1 MIINESGMR
10 FGEYPDSHVFYIEKS
25 KVYEE
30 IKNEGIKSVEFI
42 LLKNSKLLLLE
53 AKTSAPN
60 PKNQETPERFD
71 EYIKDIAEK
80 MRNSLDLFLYQ
91 LSQKE
96 ELSKTLLEVD
106 YHGVGVT
113 CVLVIK
119 NHQKEWL
126 PPVKDALSRELLK
139 HKRMKT
145 IWKCKI
151 IVINEE
157 QAVSYGLVQRQ
168 VEGNS

>member
-10 FGEYPDSHVFYIEKS
+10 FGDYPDSHVFHIEKS

-60 PKNQETPERFD
+60 PESQETPERFG
-71 EYIKDIAEK
+71 EYIQNIAEK

-91 LSQKE
+91 LSRKE
-96 ELSKTLLEVD
+96 ELSRTFMEINYHDVD
-106 YHGVGVT
+106 VT

-126 PPVKDALSRELLK
+126 SPVNDALSRELLK
-139 HKRMKT
+139 HKRMKA

-151 IVINEE
+151 IVINEA
-157 QAVSYGLVQRQ
+157 QAVSHGLVQ
-168 VEGNS
+168 SK